1 MNTLPKPVG
10 PGKSWS
16 LGELA
21 NLTREGFKGRNFE
34 NGKRSFS
41 SARCIVCHR
50 FNGEGGATGP
60 DLSQVAGRFSA
71 KDLSESIV
79 DPNKVVSDQYR
90 ASVVETHSGKLITGK
105 IVSETSGNL
114 LVLTDPEDSTKV
126 VDLKKSDVADVKLSP
141 VSLMPAKLID
151 SLNQEEVLD
160 LLAYMLSKGDSK
172 SPYFSK

>member
-1 MNTLPKPVG
+1 
-10 PGKSWS
+10 
-16 LGELA
+16 
-21 NLTREGFKGRNFE
+21 
-34 NGKRSFS
+34 
-41 SARCIVCHR
+41 
-50 FNGEGGATGP
+50 
-60 DLSQVAGRFSA
+60 
-71 KDLSESIV
+71 
-79 DPNKVVSDQYR
+79 
-90 ASVVETHSGKLITGK
+90 VETHSGKLITGK